1 MIDTKALKQKILDLA
16 MRGKL
21 VPQDPNDEPVEELL
35 ARIREE
41 RKKLEKEKK
50 ISKVEESDIYWSDDD
65 NCYYE
70 KVGQIIKTI
79 DNKKMPISHN
89 IKNRSFQKLSFLS
102 TSSMGQTILSSD
114 LDIEGIPVYSATMDD
129 SPFGYIKETK
139 NKMYLTK
146 GDIVIPARGNS
157 IGYVTYIN
165 DSLATCTQTTIA
177 LYPITKVISKFVYY
191 YFKAYKDY
199 LFEYVGGAIPQIT
212 LKMINEIIV
221 PLPPLQEQ
229 ERIVNKIDKLFE
241 LVDKIEKDQQEL
253 EELKKQAKDKV
264 LELAVTGKL
273 VKQDPNDEPASV
285 LLERIKAEKEK
296 LIKEGKIKRE
306 KADLEPISDDD
317 KNYYEN
323 IPSNWIVTSLNSICT
338 KIVDGN
344 HNPPKGFQ
352 QKTDYYMLSSQNIV
366 DGNIIELSKAR
377 FLTKDQFLEENKR
390 TKLSINDIL
399 FTSVGSIGRS
409 CIFNHNYNICFQ
421 RSVSVITTLI
431 NPYYVKLFFD
441 APMQQVWFTKKAS
454 GTAQKGFYLNQLS
467 NLLIAVTP
475 IYEQSKIV
483 KKYNIIAKNLTT

>member
-1 MIDTKALKQKILDLA
+1 MFWNYFNHFSIKLTKKEIKNVTHIISQFHYNFFYL
-16 MRGKL
+16 
-21 VPQDPNDEPVEELL
+21 EE
-35 ARIREE
+35 
-41 RKKLEKEKK
+41 KT
-50 ISKVEESDIYWSDDD
+50 YY

-296 LIKEGKIKRE
+296 LIKEEKIKRE

-323 IPSNWIVTSLNSICT
+323 IPSNWSIAKIQSISDSYIGLTYSPNNICDNGIIVLR
-338 KIVDGN
+338 
-344 HNPPKGFQ
+344 
-352 QKTDYYMLSSQNIV
+352 SSNIKN
-366 DGNIIELSKAR
+366 G
-377 FLTKDQFLEENKR
+377 
-390 TKLSINDIL
+390 KLDFNDIIRVNSRIPSKLVVNNNDIIICARNGSKHLVGKSAFVSNINEPMTFGAFMAICKSEYSKWIYL
-399 FTSVGSIGRS
+399 FLQTKYY
-409 CIFNHNYNICFQ
+409 YNQ
-421 RSVSVITTLI
+421 LEKT
-431 NPYYVKLFFD
+431 
-441 APMQQVWFTKKAS
+441 S
-454 GTAQKGFYLNQLS
+454 GTTTINQLTQKAFNNFALPIAPENEQKRIINKVNS
-467 NLLIAVTP
+467 LIQLL
-475 IYEQSKIV
+475 
-483 KKYNIIAKNLTT
+483 

>member
-285 LLERIKAEKEK
+285 LLERIKAEKEN

-317 KNYYEN
+317 KNYYKN
-323 IPSNWIVTSLNSICT
+323 INSSWCVCRLSNVIRLTSGYDLTPNEYHSIRCDDDIPYMTGASNFTSNNLIVNRYTQIKYCNSHIDDILITCKGTIGKIAINTIGDLHIARQIMGITSYINTQFNVLLILNTVYKLQIKAKSMIPGIERNDLLNEVVAIPNLDEQERICRKFKLLNS
-338 KIVDGN
+338 
-344 HNPPKGFQ
+344 
-352 QKTDYYMLSSQNIV
+352 
-366 DGNIIELSKAR
+366 
-377 FLTKDQFLEENKR
+377 
-390 TKLSINDIL
+390 
-399 FTSVGSIGRS
+399 
-409 CIFNHNYNICFQ
+409 
-421 RSVSVITTLI
+421 
-431 NPYYVKLFFD
+431 
-441 APMQQVWFTKKAS
+441 
-454 GTAQKGFYLNQLS
+454 
-467 NLLIAVTP
+467 LL
-475 IYEQSKIV
+475 
-483 KKYNIIAKNLTT
+483 

>member
-70 KVGQIIKTI
+70 KVGQTIKTI

-177 LYPITKVISKFVYY
+177 L
-191 YFKAYKDY
+191 
-199 LFEYVGGAIPQIT
+199 
-212 LKMINEIIV
+212 
-221 PLPPLQEQ
+221 
-229 ERIVNKIDKLFE
+229 
-241 LVDKIEKDQQEL
+241 DQ
-253 EELKKQAKDKV
+253 
-264 LELAVTGKL
+264 
-273 VKQDPNDEPASV
+273 
-285 LLERIKAEKEK
+285 LL
-296 LIKEGKIKRE
+296 
-306 KADLEPISDDD
+306 
-317 KNYYEN
+317 
-323 IPSNWIVTSLNSICT
+323 
-338 KIVDGN
+338 
-344 HNPPKGFQ
+344 
-352 QKTDYYMLSSQNIV
+352 
-366 DGNIIELSKAR
+366 
-377 FLTKDQFLEENKR
+377 
-390 TKLSINDIL
+390 
-399 FTSVGSIGRS
+399 
-409 CIFNHNYNICFQ
+409 
-421 RSVSVITTLI
+421 
-431 NPYYVKLFFD
+431 
-441 APMQQVWFTKKAS
+441 
-454 GTAQKGFYLNQLS
+454 
-467 NLLIAVTP
+467 
-475 IYEQSKIV
+475 
-483 KKYNIIAKNLTT
+483 